1 MVKARIVR
9 HQGAR
14 FRAAPLA
21 RHIRYLRREGVTRDG
36 DAAEMFDKAGPADH
50 DAFAARCEP
59 DRHHFRFIVSPEDA
73 ETLQDLRA
81 VTRDLM
87 AQAERDLGT
96 RLDWVAVDH
105 WNTANPHVHVLIR
118 GVVDDGKDLI
128 IDRDYI
134 TQGLRKVA
142 ERLVELELG
151 PRSQKEIETGLDRE
165 MTSDRWTSLDRQL
178 RNLRGP
184 DGRVDLRPGD
194 AVVPARL
201 IGRAHHLQRLGLAEA
216 RGGVWTLA
224 EDLEGRLR
232 ALALRG
238 DIIKT
243 MHAAMR
249 GEARDPAQFVVH
261 PSAPAAPVVGRLVDR
276 GLHDELSGQAYVV
289 VDGLDGRLH
298 HVQFSDLNRAG
309 DTRLDGIVEV
319 RAWAREGHPAPP
331 DLIHRSDLSIERQVT
346 ARGATWLDHRL
357 ALAEP
362 PPGAGAFAREVR
374 NALAARCLEL
384 TRRGLA
390 DNQGRPVGDLLEKLR
405 SDELARVRLGLAA
418 ETGLE
423 PRLSAPGEPVAGV
436 YRRRVD
442 MASGRFAMIDDGLGF
457 QLVPW
462 SRTLESRREE
472 QVRGVISKGG
482 GIDWVFDR
490 KRGISL

>member
-1 MVKARIVR
+1 M
-9 HQGAR
+9 
-14 FRAAPLA
+14 A

-36 DAAEMFDKAGPADH
+36 DAAEMFGKAGPADH
-50 DAFAARCEP
+50 EAFAARCEP

-73 ETLQDLRA
+73 ERLQDLRA

-87 AQAERDLGT
+87 AQAARDLGT

-105 WNTANPHVHVLIR
+105 WNTDNPHVHVLIR
-118 GVVDDGKDLI
+118 GVADDGKDLI
-128 IDRDYI
+128 IDREYI

-151 PRSQKEIETGLDRE
+151 LRTQKEIETGLDRE
-165 MTSDRWTSLDRQL
+165 VTSDRWTSLDRQL

-184 DGRVDLRPGD
+184 DGRVNLRPGD
-194 AVVPARL
+194 ADVPARL
-201 IGRAHHLQRLGLAEA
+201 IGRANHLQRLGLAEPRA
-216 RGGVWTLA
+216 GVWTLA
-224 EDLEGRLR
+224 DDLEQRLR
-232 ALALRG
+232 ALAVRC

-249 GEARDPAQFVVH
+249 GEARDPAQFVLH
-261 PSAPAAPVVGRLVDR
+261 PTAPDPPVVGRLVER
-276 GLHDELSGQAYVV
+276 GLHDELNGQAYVV

-298 HVQFSDLNRAG
+298 HVRFSDLDRTG
-309 DTRLDGIVEV
+309 DTRLNGIVEV
-319 RAWAREGHPAPP
+319 RAWTREGQSSRA
-331 DLIHRSDLSIERQVT
+331 DLVHRSDLSIERQIT
-346 ARGATWLDHRL
+346 ARGATWLDRRL
-357 ALAEP
+357 VSDEP
-362 PPGAGAFAREVR
+362 SPGAGAFAREVR
-374 NALAARCLEL
+374 DALTARRMEL

-390 DNQGRPVGDLLEKLR
+390 DDQGRPVGGLLEKLR
-405 SDELARVRLGLAA
+405 SDELRRVRHVLAA

-423 PRLSAPGEPVAGV
+423 PRSSVPGESVAGV

-442 MASGRFAMIDDGLGF
+442 LASGRFAMIDDGLGF

-462 SRTLESRREE
+462 SRTLEPRRDE